1 MSIRAVDTA
10 KAVNS
15 LIELG
20 NNQQALLEVIQDYF
34 SLPGDLFSQYLAFS
48 LIFSYSN
55 SPRFEVFS
63 HASMSISIS
72 LNQSRIL
79 LNVALHTRDGHC
91 QHHSASA
98 DFIRRPQSASYL
110 DI

>member
-34 SLPGDLFSQYLAFS
+34 SLPGDLESDESDTETVLKVVDVDADEQCHS
-48 LIFSYSN
+48 EGKRN
-55 SPRFEVFS
+55 R
-63 HASMSISIS
+63 S
-72 LNQSRIL
+72 LNNWTWIWIWNL
-79 LNVALHTRDGHC
+79 
-91 QHHSASA
+91 
-98 DFIRRPQSASYL
+98 I
-110 DI
+110 